1 MSMFAWD
8 KNLDW
13 EEWKK
18 KLEKEIKNLREKKGT
33 QADIQLAYNIILYI
47 QLLNGCRI
55 GEAVRTIKQMSQ
67 KFERKIR
74 VRVEKRKN
82 EYQRLIVVPKSVKVE
97 DIRRVKW
104 VIDSADEEILKKRI
118 KAWCRKRWGINT
130 HALRYAFISHLSKQG
145 VSAQLIAKITG
156 HAKLDY
162 ILYYTQKQK
171 AEELLERLIS

>member
-1 MSMFAWD
+1 MFEWD
-8 KNLDW
+8 KNVDF
-13 EEWKK
+13 EDMRK
-18 KLEKEIKNLREKKGT
+18 KLENEIRSLRKKNGT
-33 QADIQLAYNIILYI
+33 NADKQLCYNIILYI

-55 GEAVRTIKQMSQ
+55 GEAVRAIKQLSQ

-82 EYQRLIVVPKSVKVE
+82 EYERLIIVPKLIKVG
-97 DIRRVKW
+97 DIRRIKW
-104 VIDSADEEILKKRI
+104 IIDSADEETLKKRV
-118 KAWCRKRWGINT
+118 KVWCRKRWGINT
-130 HALRYAFISHLSKQG
+130 HALRYAFISHLALQG

-171 AEELLERLIS
+171 AEQILESLMS